1 MSTLLGIL
9 TALIIASA
17 GFVWYK
23 NDQSY
28 KAKLEEKETEI
39 AREEKAEEKLKKAK
53 EESDTLPS
61 QVSEA
66 EAANEKLIA
75 AEAAAAKMNEELKT
89 VAAASAA
96 KVAEGKAKLDELR
109 KQTENMGD
117 IKDLAAK
124 MRAMMIQRE
133 EVAQMFAAAESDLAN
148 MTAKD
153 TAAKAA
159 VEEARTNLA
168 KYSKGESLASLETR
182 IRNIYPNWGFVTLAS
197 GDNGGVISNSTLDVV
212 RGGQTIAKLMVTAV
226 ESTTASA
233 SIIPDSM
240 DPDVTLRV
248 GDRVVPGQK
257 MTPVKPAAD
266 NTPAAGN

>member
-28 KAKLEEKETEI
+28 KAKLEERETEI
-39 AREEKAEEKLKKAK
+39 ARESKTEMKLKDVT
-53 EESDTLPS
+53 EELEVLPG

-66 EAANEKLIA
+66 EAANEKLVA
-75 AEAAAAKMNEELKT
+75 SEAAAAKMNEELKAT
-89 VAAASAA
+89 AEAVAA
-96 KVAEGKAKLDELR
+96 KVSEGKAKLDELR
-109 KQTENMGD
+109 KQTEGMGD
-117 IKDLAAK
+117 VKDLAAK
-124 MRAMMIQRE
+124 MRGMVVQRE
-133 EVAQMFAAAESDLAN
+133 EVVQMFTAAESELAS

-168 KYSKGESLASLETR
+168 KYSKGESLSSLETR

-212 RGGQTIAKLMVTAV
+212 RDGQTIAKLMVTAV

-240 DPDVTLRV
+240 DSDVTLRV

-257 MTPVKPAAD
+257 MAPAKSMAD
-266 NTPAAGN
+266 KAPAKSN